1 MQSDT
6 VGVSRVILNT
16 EDRAREAR
24 ELTVNQNGKAE
35 QEGKG
40 AKFQYILCAS

>member
-16 EDRAREAR
+16 EDRAREAG
-24 ELTVNQNGKAE
+24 ELTVNHNGKAE

-40 AKFQYILCAS
+40 VKFRYSLCAS